1 MKVILDMAI
10 SLNGMI
16 AREDGSED
24 FLPYEG
30 WVEFVEQAKRH
41 NNIVIGRETYE
52 KVTSLYKDHN
62 FNDVPVEHKVIIT
75 RSTEFHSPE
84 GYVVVHSPVEA
95 VDYLKQKGIDIVYL
109 VGGGV
114 LNAEF
119 VKQNLVTDIHLT
131 VSPFILGK
139 GRPFLALDD
148 FESPLTLQESRSLS
162 NGRLR
167 LLYTVNEPG
176 Q

>member
-1 MKVILDMAI
+1 MKVILDTVI

-30 WVEFVEQAKRH
+30 WLEFVEQAKRN

-62 FNDVPVEHKVIIT
+62 FNDVPVEHKIIVT
-75 RSTEFHSPE
+75 RNPEFHNPDS
-84 GYVVVHSPVEA
+84 YVVLHSPVE
-95 VDYLKQKGIDIVYL
+95 VVEYLKQKNIDTLYL

-114 LNAEF
+114 LNKEF
-119 VKQNLVTDIHLT
+119 MKQKLVTDIHLT
-131 VSPFILGK
+131 VSPFILGRGK
-139 GRPFLALDD
+139 PFLTADD
-148 FESPLTLQESRSLS
+148 FESRLTLQKSQSFS

-167 LLYTVNEPG
+167 LQYTVNETG
-176 Q
+176 K